1 MARIGGPH
9 GVRGEVR
16 VKSFTGDP
24 AALGDYGPLW
34 SEDGRRFV
42 VERLR
47 PAKDMLVV
55 KFAGIELRDDAEALN
70 GTDLYVAREALPPP
84 ADEDEF
90 YHADLIG
97 LEAVTAEGEPLG
109 RITAVHDFGA
119 GDLLDVALEA
129 GGSRLVPFT
138 KDAVPVVDFAAGR
151 VVVVPPPETEAR
163 PGPDDDA

>member
-1 MARIGGPH
+1 MSDKVLLARIGGPH

-34 SEDGRRFV
+34 SGDGRRFV

-70 GTDLYVAREALPPP
+70 GIDLYVGRE
-84 ADEDEF
+84 
-90 YHADLIG
+90 
-97 LEAVTAEGEPLG
+97 
-109 RITAVHDFGA
+109 
-119 GDLLDVALEA
+119 
-129 GGSRLVPFT
+129 
-138 KDAVPVVDFAAGR
+138 R
-151 VVVVPPPETEAR
+151 VRSKT
-163 PGPDDDA
+163 